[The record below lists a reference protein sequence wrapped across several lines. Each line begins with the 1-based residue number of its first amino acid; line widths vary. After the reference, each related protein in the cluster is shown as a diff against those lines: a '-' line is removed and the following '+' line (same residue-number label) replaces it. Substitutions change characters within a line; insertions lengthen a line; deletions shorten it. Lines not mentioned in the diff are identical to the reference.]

1 MKTTHL
7 IASIGTGMAVL
18 LAQSAAH
25 ATQPASSNA
34 VASGKVA
41 VGTAVHGKFAIG
53 QNGTS
58 SSYAH
63 NSQAASATVNATR
76 AYTPGTGNINAAVSG
91 ETKSESLGKAYNIST
106 GSGTGSALSSGFAD
120 TAVRGALSI
129 PGVTQ
134 GFNGGGS
141 GTHTDSLIKAGINQ
155 GSYVT
160 GQTVSGFEAE
170 VKYGKAYS
178 VTPIAAPT
186 PTPATTT
193 TTTTVTAPA
202 AGGTTTKSVNVA
214 GSNAGYA
221 SGANTTAALEQM
233 NAAGI
238 ANINSTGY
246 FFGKTR
252 LSGSTGYAS
261 AP

>member
-1 MKTTHL
+1 MKTTHF
-7 IASIGTGMAVL
+7 IASFGAGMAVL

-25 ATQPASSNA
+25 ATHPAPANA
-34 VASGKVA
+34 IATGNVS
-41 VGTAVHGKFAIG
+41 VGTAINGKFAIG

-63 NSQAASATVNATR
+63 NSQSASAIVNATR
-76 AYTPGTGNINAAVSG
+76 AYTPSQNAITAAVSG
-91 ETKSESLGKAYNIST
+91 ETKSESLGKAYNTST

-120 TAVRGALSI
+120 TAVRGKLNI

-141 GTHTDSLIKAGINQ
+141 GTHTDSLIKAGTNQ
-155 GSYVT
+155 GSYVS

-170 VKYGKAYS
+170 VKYGKTYS
-178 VTPIAAPT
+178 VAPIAAPA
-186 PTPATTT
+186 PSATPAP
-193 TTTTVTAPA
+193 APSV
-202 AGGTTTKSVNVA
+202 GTTATKSVNVA
-214 GSNAGYA
+214 GSNEGYA
-221 SGANTTAALEQM
+221 SGANTTAALQQM

-246 FFGKTR
+246 FFGKTK

>member
-1 MKTTHL
+1 MLT
-7 IASIGTGMAVL
+7 
-18 LAQSAAH
+18 QSAAH
-25 ATQPASSNA
+25 AGHPVQLVQSVPTNA
-34 VASGKVA
+34 IASGNVS
-41 VGTAVHGKFAIG
+41 VGTAINGKFAIG

-63 NSQAASATVNATR
+63 NSQAATATVNATR
-76 AYTPGTGNINAAVSG
+76 AYTPGISNINAAVSG

-106 GSGTGSALSSGFAD
+106 GSGAGSALSSGFAD

-141 GTHTDSLIKAGINQ
+141 GTHTDSLIKAGTNQ

-170 VKYGKAYS
+170 VKYGKTYS
-178 VTPIAAPT
+178 VTPIAAPAS
-186 PTPATTT
+186 TPATTT
-193 TTTTVTAPA
+193 ATAPA
-202 AGGTTTKSVNVA
+202 PAPLPAPTAGGTTTKSVNVA

-246 FFGKTR
+246 FFGKTN